1 MKIIRISF
9 LILNTF
15 VFLLF
20 PLNILFGAVKEE
32 VIINEVMWGGSDNEW
47 IELKNLTSTEIILNN
62 WSIDNAKS
70 AKKPLLNINGTIP
83 PDGYFLICDTEK
95 IGDINCNFPNAS
107 LSLTDSGGNGD
118 LVLKNQ
124 EGIPIDTVEG
134 EKWPAGKSSSP
145 KYYSMERVN
154 PRILGIEEC
163 NWKTADEKYSYQI
176 ESKTYFGT
184 PGAKNSQYSD
194 IDCTEFSAN
203 AGDSIISLV
212 GKEIIFDGSLSIGN
226 IDEYFWN
233 FGDGYTATGKI
244 VTHRYEFPGQYL
256 VSLQI
261 SNSREKDETIIGV
274 TIFSDSI
281 FISEFSLKEGWI
293 EIVNE
298 SENIQ
303 DISGWGLASDKE
315 GENFIFPIGS
325 YIAPRSFLFLASSIL
340 DNVPFNTN
348 SLFLIYPSGDIRQE
362 IKYENDK
369 GYSIVARRGE
379 DYFYTDTSTPGLP
392 NIINLESETEFS
404 ETSSSSASSSSENKS
419 PSVLGEE
426 NNQQKTEGS
435 NQTSLKSEI
444 KESKIAESSE
454 KIFGKD
460 LLSLVRDNQ
469 KTLVL
474 STLGT
479 SVFSGFLGLGLVK
492 LRRKIK
498 QDKTTN
504 QGPILQKEKIEVEIE
519 K

>member
-20 PLNILFGAVKEE
+20 PLNILFGVVKEE
-32 VIINEVMWGGSDNEW
+32 VIINEVMWGKDSDGEEW
-47 IELKNLTSTEIILNN
+47 IELKNLTDNKIILES

-70 AKKPLLNINGTIP
+70 AQKPLENIKGIIP
-83 PDGYFLICDTEK
+83 PQGYFLICQKDSVKTCDVYES
-95 IGDINCNFPNAS
+95 IS
-107 LSLTDSGGNGD
+107 LANDYKSNGK
-118 LVLKNQ
+118 LVLRE
-124 EGIPIDTVEG
+124 EGNMIDETPFP
-134 EKWPAGKSSSP
+134 KDSNWPAGKIQNISMQRKFEGENPLDSWQDGDPPSP
-145 KYYSMERVN
+145 QGS
-154 PRILGIEEC
+154 GI
-163 NWKTADEKYSYQI
+163 SL
-176 ESKTYFGT
+176 
-184 PGAKNSQYSD
+184 
-194 IDCTEFSAN
+194 SAN

-212 GKEIIFDGSLSIGN
+212 GKEIIFDGSLSTGN
-226 IDEYFWN
+226 IEEYFWN

-261 SNSREKDETIIGV
+261 SNSREEDETIIGV
-274 TIFSDSI
+274 TIFSNSI

-315 GENFIFPIGS
+315 GKNFIFPIGT
-325 YIAPRSFLFLASSIL
+325 YIAPRSFLFLSSSIL
-340 DNVPFNTN
+340 DNVSFNTN

-369 GYSIVARRGE
+369 GYSIVARRGG

-392 NIINLESETEFS
+392 NMISLESETEFS
-404 ETSSSSASSSSENKS
+404 ETSSSSASSSSENKL
-419 PSVLGEE
+419 PSVLGEK
-426 NNQQKTEGS
+426 NNQQKTEES

-460 LLSLVRDNQ
+460 LLSLVRKNQ